1 MLRKSAVVSA
11 VAGVGIAAGLAV
23 ASQAQAEPL
32 KVGIVESLSGS
43 QTSTG
48 RLYAT
53 AARYVLEHVNE
64 QGGFNGEPI
73 QIVEYDNGGNTSGA
87 ASKVRQA
94 IADGADVII
103 QGSSSAIAGQVTED
117 VRKHNIRNRGD
128 EVLYLNVGGE
138 AMELRGDKCH
148 FHAFHFTTTA
158 PMRVGPLTKVM
169 SEQGDLGERVYA
181 INQNYSWGKD
191 MQEATE
197 ARTDEY
203 GYEVVDTVL
212 HEVNR
217 IQDFAPFVAKIKSAN
232 PDSVITG
239 NWSNDLLL
247 LMKAVGDAGL
257 DVTFGTAFLD
267 QVGNVAN
274 AGDVAMGN
282 YVAHPGNIEL
292 LDEEFVEDYRSAT
305 GHYPVYVEPGAVN
318 GIRLFAKA
326 LENVDFDGGEIDANH
341 IAQALEQATLE
352 TDLGEISIRKED
364 HQTVMPVVVA
374 RVGKDVKYPVDDSDM
389 GFEPIEVVHAEDAIF
404 PVQDSCRMRR
414 P

>member
-1 MLRKSAVVSA
+1 MLSNKAVLT
-11 VAGVGIAAGLAV
+11 VAGASMVLGMAV
-23 ASQAQAEPL
+23 ASSAQAETL

-53 AARYVLEHVNE
+53 AARYVLEKVNE
-64 QGGFNGEPI
+64 QGGYNGD
-73 QIVEYDNGGNTSGA
+73 QIEILEYDNGGNTSGA
-87 ASKVRQA
+87 AAKVRQA
-94 IADGADVII
+94 IADGVDVII
-103 QGSSSAIAGQVTED
+103 QGSSSAVAGQVSED

-138 AMELRGDKCH
+138 AMELRSNKCH
-148 FHAFHFTTTA
+148 YHAFHFTSTA
-158 PMRVGPLTKVM
+158 PMRVGALTQVM
-169 SEQGDLGERVYA
+169 SEQGGLGDRVYS

-191 MQEATE
+191 MQEAIK
-197 ARTDEY
+197 ARAEEY

-217 IQDFAPFVAKIKSAN
+217 IQDFAPYVAQIKSAN

-247 LMKAVGDAGL
+247 LMRAVGGAGL
-257 DVTFGTAFLD
+257 DDITFGTAFLD

-274 AGDVAMGN
+274 AGQGAMGN
-282 YVAHPGNIEL
+282 YVAHLGNIEL
-292 LDEEFVEDYRSAT
+292 LSEEFVNDYQSVT

-318 GIRLFAKA
+318 GIKLFTKA
-326 LENVDFDGGEIDANH
+326 LEEVDFEGGDIDVNQ
-341 IAQALEQATLE
+341 IAATLEQTTLE
-352 TDLGEISIRKED
+352 TDLGEISIREGD
-364 HQTVMPVVVA
+364 HQTVMPVVVS
-374 RVGKDVKYPVDDSDM
+374 RVSKDVKYPVDGTDM
-389 GFEPIEVVHAEDAIF
+389 GFEPIEVVSAADAIF
-404 PVQDSCRMRR
+404 PLQESCRMRR